1 MAIKKEGKI
10 IKAYELGKETA
21 MERKLIEEGKIIK
34 KSDAIYEI
42 FSQEAINGQ
51 GEIARRGDF
60 FKLDSSGIPYPNSR
74 EFFLENHQIVDEQK
88 NEYIQKA
95 KPIQY
100 YMAEDGMTEEIN
112 FLVEKKG
119 LIIDKK
125 SDDRY
130 YTAFLWGSNLS
141 AARDAVVIFYCIDRD
156 EKGRI
161 VDIDYNFVEKNEF
174 RRVYEIM

>member
-1 MAIKKEGKI
+1 MAIKKERKM

-21 MERKLIEEGKIIK
+21 MEKRLIEEEKIIK
-34 KSDAIYEI
+34 KSDDVYEI
-42 FSQEAINGQ
+42 FSQEAINGE
-51 GEIARRGDF
+51 GEMAKKGDF
-60 FKLDSSGIPYPNSR
+60 FKIDSSGTPYPNSR
-74 EFFLENHQIVDEQK
+74 EFFLKNHQIMNEEE
-88 NEYIQKA
+88 NEYAQKA

-119 LIIDKK
+119 LMIDKK

-141 AARDAVVIFYCIDRD
+141 AARDAVVVFYCIDRD
-156 EKGRI
+156 KKGEI

-174 RRVYEIM
+174 KRVYEML

>member
-1 MAIKKEGKI
+1 MAIKKEGKV
-10 IKAYELGKETA
+10 IKAYELGRET
-21 MERKLIEEGKIIK
+21 EVEKKLIEEEKIK
-34 KSDAIYEI
+34 KKADENYEI

-51 GEIARRGDF
+51 GEMARKGDF

-74 EFFLENHQIVDEQK
+74 EFFLENHQIVNEEE

-95 KPIQY
+95 KPVQY
-100 YMAEDGMTEEIN
+100 YMAEDGMTEEID

-125 SDDRY
+125 SDNRY

-141 AARDAVVIFYCIDRD
+141 AARDAVIIFYSIDRN
-156 EKGRI
+156 ERGKI
-161 VDIDYNFVEKNEF
+161 VDIDYNFVEKSEF
-174 RRVYEIM
+174 KKVYEIF